1 MMLVY
6 FILFLLLVL
15 GSLRSLTGAITPGVF
30 FLLSSVSWAADFT
43 DGLVVA
49 QSFSVVLVYTDVA
62 PVDGS

>member
-1 MMLVY
+1 MTDRRY
-6 FILFLLLVL
+6 H
-15 GSLRSLTGAITPGVF
+15 SWRF